1 MTFSTKVQIKDSHQN
16 ENFTTIDTLQIQIK
30 KQTKNSTEIHIKI
43 LSKTRN
49 LLQSTIVILE
59 NQIIIKNQQKT
70 VIIDPTNISQSNS
83 LPYPQRN
90 QNSHKKKKKKKKKFY
105 TTCN

>member
-16 ENFTTIDTLQIQIK
+16 ENFTTIDTLQIQVK

-59 NQIIIKNQQKT
+59 NQIIKKPTKKKT
-70 VIIDPTNISQSNS
+70 VIIDPTHISQSNS

-90 QNSHKKKKKKKKKFY
+90 QNSHQKKEIFY
-105 TTCN
+105 N